1 MKLRVEHD
9 VFADAVSWVAR
20 TIPSRPS
27 LPVLAGMKVEA
38 DKDGAVAL
46 SSYDPDISSHAVIEA
61 AVNEP
66 GTTLVHG
73 RLLSD
78 FARALPN
85 KPIDMELKGAK
96 LEVVCGSS
104 HISMQS
110 MPLEDYPSAPPMPE
124 VSGVV
129 DGALWQET
137 VAQVVTAAS
146 SDDTLPLLVS
156 VCIEIE
162 GKTMSLMATDRYRL
176 AVRDLTWE
184 PSNKDASHRILV
196 RASRLSD
203 IAKALGSVGKV
214 ELAIDNSGRTGM
226 IGFSA
231 AGRHNVARLIDGE
244 YPQVRNLFPSEAT
257 GYAVIGRQEMLDAIK
272 RARLVVEKNSAVRLS
287 FSEGQVILE
296 AGQGD
301 SAQTSEALE
310 AALHGEDIVMAFNPS
325 FLQEGLGATS
335 APYVRLSFTSASKP
349 AVLTAQPEIDGEDDQ
364 EFRLLL
370 MPIRTYGG

>member
-27 LPVLAGMKVEA
+27 LPVLAGMKIEA
-38 DKDGAVAL
+38 DKDGSVAL

-61 AVNEP
+61 AVDEP

-78 FARALPN
+78 FARVLPN

-184 PSNKDASHRILV
+184 PANEDASHRILV

-301 SAQTSEALE
+301 NAQTSEALE
-310 AALHGEDIVMAFNPS
+310 ATLHGEDIVMAFNPS

>member
-61 AVNEP
+61 AVDEP

-110 MPLEDYPSAPPMPE
+110 MPLEDYPSVPPMPE

>member
-27 LPVLAGMKVEA
+27 LPVLAGMKIEA
-38 DKDGAVAL
+38 DKDGVVAL

-61 AVNEP
+61 AVDEP

-110 MPLEDYPSAPPMPE
+110 MPLEDYPSPPPMPE

-184 PSNKDASHRILV
+184 PSNEDASHRILV

-301 SAQTSEALE
+301 NAQTSEALE
-310 AALHGEDIVMAFNPS
+310 ATLHGEDIVMAFNPS

-349 AVLTAQPEIDGEDDQ
+349 AVLTPQPEIDGEDDQ

>member
-61 AVNEP
+61 AVDEP

-110 MPLEDYPSAPPMPE
+110 MPLEDYPSPPPMPE

-310 AALHGEDIVMAFNPS
+310 ATLHGEDIVMAFNPS